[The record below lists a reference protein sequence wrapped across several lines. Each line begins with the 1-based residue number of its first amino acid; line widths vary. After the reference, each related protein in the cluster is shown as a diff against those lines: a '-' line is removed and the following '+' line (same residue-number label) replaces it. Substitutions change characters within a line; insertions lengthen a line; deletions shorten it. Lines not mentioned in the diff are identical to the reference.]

1 MSDGMGNRDC
11 SLTRRRVKEGK
22 FTTGGVDADG
32 FHCVSEGAL
41 WLPLPSEEEDSPG
54 IWGRHSTSR
63 MGTRARRS
71 ERGGGGP
78 RRVSDK
84 DRSGSGDTKRRR
96 RKKRRK
102 RDVSFGDSTGR
113 VYAGVRVPRDR
124 ARGRVRQLQW

>member
-78 RRVSDK
+78 RR
-84 DRSGSGDTKRRR
+84 RSQRKRRHEEKAAQEEEEER
-96 RKKRRK
+96 REFRRFYGQGL
-102 RDVSFGDSTGR
+102 RGC
-113 VYAGVRVPRDR
+113 AG
-124 ARGRVRQLQW
+124 AA